1 MVQQITRTFGLT
13 SKFPK
18 DVKIFVDYRFDGSK
32 SIFPGLPNLVKS
44 FLRQLPAFGEMNTEF
59 LRQKILYWYV
69 FERFQKIIPS
79 FLCFFICSKQIND
92 I

>member
-1 MVQQITRTFGLT
+1 MVQQITRTFSFI

-32 SIFPGLPNLVKS
+32 SIFPGLPNLVK
-44 FLRQLPAFGEMNTEF
+44 RQLAAFGEMNTEF

-79 FLCFFICSKQIND
+79 F
-92 I
+92 